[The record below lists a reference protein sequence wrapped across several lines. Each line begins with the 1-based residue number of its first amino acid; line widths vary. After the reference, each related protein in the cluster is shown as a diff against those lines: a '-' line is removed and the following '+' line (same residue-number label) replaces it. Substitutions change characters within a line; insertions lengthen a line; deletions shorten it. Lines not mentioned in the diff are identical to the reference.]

1 MADDFFPRPDA
12 DALLWMLGFS
22 NGISSSPATYQL
34 TPGDATTIATAV
46 SEFQAALELAEAPL
60 TRTPGNV
67 NAKDTKRN
75 LAETLCRQYAIQI
88 KYNNGI
94 TDQAKI
100 DIGVRPVNTDRTPQH
115 CPQTSPLVN
124 VTAATPGSHTVRFAD
139 SLEPNKRAKP
149 PGAAGVQIFCHIGET
164 PTVNEDDAKFV
175 GMFTTNPIVVAYT
188 PEDDGKMAT
197 IFARWSGKRGDTGP
211 FSLPVSMRIAA

>member
-1 MADDFFPRPDA
+1 MADNFIPRPDPE
-12 DALLWMLGFS
+12 ALIWFLAFS
-22 NGISSSPATYQL
+22 NGISSSPSTYEL
-34 TPGDATTIATAV
+34 TVSDATTIADAV
-46 SEFQAALELAEAPL
+46 SEFQAALILADSPL

-100 DIGVRPVNTDRTPQH
+100 DIGVRPVNPDREPVH

-124 VTAATPGSHTVRFAD
+124 VTAATPGSHTIQFAD
-139 SLEPNKRAKP
+139 SLEPHKKAKP
-149 PGAAGVQIFCHIGET
+149 FGAASLQLYAFVGAE
-164 PTVNEDDAKFV
+164 PTVDESQAKFI
-175 GMFTTNPIVVAYT
+175 GLFTKNPIAVAFT

-197 IFARWSGKRGDTGP
+197 YFACWSGKRGDTGP